1 MSTELIK
8 ITGVHEVVVSEAKR
22 ECRYD
27 PSDIACVSFAGGT
40 ARGRCLSIN
49 IHQDDGTFAHV
60 QLTQDQAR
68 ELIATLRDEFE

>member
-27 PSDIACVSFAGGT
+27 PSDIACVAFSGG